1 MRIACSLFLVCELPK
16 VETMGLL
23 LELNL
28 PWLEKWTIFLIFFS
42 WMRFF
47 FFLKHQIVNLLGYIY
62 DVMGSKTTV
71 NFTSFGGSNKTAIDN
86 M

>member
-1 MRIACSLFLVCELPK
+1 
-16 VETMGLL
+16 
-23 LELNL
+23 
-28 PWLEKWTIFLIFFS
+28 
-42 WMRFF
+42 MRFF